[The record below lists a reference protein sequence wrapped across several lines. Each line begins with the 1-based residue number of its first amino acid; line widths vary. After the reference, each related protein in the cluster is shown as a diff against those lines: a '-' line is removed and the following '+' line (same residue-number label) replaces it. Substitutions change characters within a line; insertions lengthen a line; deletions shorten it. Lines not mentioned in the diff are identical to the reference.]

1 MHVEVLVV
9 FATQVEDAFMKG
21 DGGRR
26 SAFLPRGEP
35 SLAGPVLHVIQS
47 GLYCP
52 VG

>member
-1 MHVEVLVV
+1 MHVEVIVV
-9 FATQVEDAFMKG
+9 FATEVEDTFMKG

-35 SLAGPVLHVIQS
+35 SLVGPVLHVIQS
-47 GLYCP
+47 CLHCP

>member
-1 MHVEVLVV
+1 MRMEVMV

-35 SLAGPVLHVIQS
+35 SLEGPVRHVIPN